1 MKSLIYALIIIMVI
15 DAFLL
20 AYFIIRLLQKKRL
33 KANNVVIK
41 SVKEKDKTKE
51 EKAEKTKPVGEKQ
64 NKVELKTAEKS
75 KPKNK
80 LTKHSSFGKIKVNEE
95 ALKEILAGYDK
106 AEALAQQKDASEA
119 TEIVT
124 APSEKIVASTN
135 GGLSETK
142 KNTLNSA
149 GSVDAVFEDFKL
161 EEPAED
167 KEEKKPERK
176 FPHFSSQ
183 PISQP
188 TSQPNRF
195 GHRAPNLFDA
205 YKKTSVPKREEAP
218 VKSADDFDEDDF
230 DDEDDDFDT
239 SDIEKAYQDFLNRKK
254 QEYLKKY
261 EEDTD
266 IGEDDTFDDEDDFD
280 KPTFSRAN
288 NVAEKKY
295 TLADFKEDYFKKHL
309 DIATITKKLSEED
322 KNKILDILLRKN
334 TIEESDFE

>member
-20 AYFIIRLLQKKRL
+20 AYFVIRLLQKKRL

-51 EKAEKTKPVGEKQ
+51 GKTEKTKPVGEKQ
-64 NKVELKTAEKS
+64 KKVESKTAEKS

-124 APSEKIVASTN
+124 APSEKVATSAN

-142 KNTLNSA
+142 KNTLSSA
-149 GSVDAVFEDFKL
+149 GGVDAVFEDFKL
-161 EEPAED
+161 EESAED
-167 KEEKKPERK
+167 KQEVNPGRK
-176 FPHFSSQ
+176 SPRFS
-183 PISQP
+183 
-188 TSQPNRF
+188 SQPNRF
-195 GHRAPNLFDA
+195 GHRTPNLFDA
-205 YKKTSVPKREEAP
+205 YKKTSVPKIEEVSKP
-218 VKSADDFDEDDF
+218 VDDLNDDNL

-261 EEDTD
+261 EDDMD

-288 NVAEKKY
+288 NVSEKKY

>member
-51 EKAEKTKPVGEKQ
+51 GKTEKTKPVGEKQ
-64 NKVELKTAEKS
+64 KKVEPKTADKS

-106 AEALAQQKDASEA
+106 ADALAQQKDASEA
-119 TEIVT
+119 TEIKT
-124 APSEKIVASTN
+124 APSEKVATSAN

-142 KNTLNSA
+142 KNTLSSA
-149 GSVDAVFEDFKL
+149 GGVDAVFEDFKL
-161 EEPAED
+161 EESAED
-167 KEEKKPERK
+167 KQEVKPGRK
-176 FPHFSSQ
+176 SPRFS
-183 PISQP
+183 
-188 TSQPNRF
+188 SQPNRF
-195 GHRAPNLFDA
+195 GHRTPNLFDA
-205 YKKTSVPKREEAP
+205 YKKTSVPKIEEVSKP
-218 VKSADDFDEDDF
+218 VDNLNDDNL

-261 EEDTD
+261 EDDMD

-288 NVAEKKY
+288 NVSEKKY

-322 KNKILDILLRKN
+322 KYKILDILLRKN

>member
-20 AYFIIRLLQKKRL
+20 AYFVIRLLQKKRL

-51 EKAEKTKPVGEKQ
+51 GKAEKTKPVGEKQ
-64 NKVELKTAEKS
+64 KKVESKTAEKS

-119 TEIVT
+119 AEIVT
-124 APSEKIVASTN
+124 APSEKVATSAN

-142 KNTLNSA
+142 KNTLSSA
-149 GSVDAVFEDFKL
+149 GGVDAVFEDFKL
-161 EEPAED
+161 EESVED
-167 KEEKKPERK
+167 KQEVNPGRK
-176 FPHFSSQ
+176 SPRFS
-183 PISQP
+183 
-188 TSQPNRF
+188 SQPNRF
-195 GHRAPNLFDA
+195 GHRTPNLFDA
-205 YKKTSVPKREEAP
+205 YKKTSVPKIEEVSKP
-218 VKSADDFDEDDF
+218 VDNLNDDNL

-266 IGEDDTFDDEDDFD
+266 IDDVDDFDDDDFD

-288 NVAEKKY
+288 NVSEKKY
-295 TLADFKEDYFKKHL
+295 TLDDFKEDYFKKHL

>member
-20 AYFIIRLLQKKRL
+20 AYFVIRLLQKKRL

-51 EKAEKTKPVGEKQ
+51 GKTEKTKPVGEKQ
-64 NKVELKTAEKS
+64 KKVESKTAEKS

-119 TEIVT
+119 AEIVT
-124 APSEKIVASTN
+124 APSEKVATSAN

-142 KNTLNSA
+142 KNTLSSA
-149 GSVDAVFEDFKL
+149 GGVDAVFEDFKL
-161 EEPAED
+161 EESAED
-167 KEEKKPERK
+167 KQEVNPGRK
-176 FPHFSSQ
+176 SPRFS
-183 PISQP
+183 
-188 TSQPNRF
+188 SQPNRF
-195 GHRAPNLFDA
+195 GHRTPNLFDA
-205 YKKTSVPKREEAP
+205 YKKTSVPKIEEVSKP
-218 VKSADDFDEDDF
+218 VDDLNDDNL

-261 EEDTD
+261 EDDMD

-288 NVAEKKY
+288 NVSEKKY

>member
-20 AYFIIRLLQKKRL
+20 AYFVIRLLQKKRL

-51 EKAEKTKPVGEKQ
+51 GKAEKTKPVGEKQ
-64 NKVELKTAEKS
+64 KKVESKTAEKS

-106 AEALAQQKDASEA
+106 AETLAQQKDASEA
-119 TEIVT
+119 AEIVT
-124 APSEKIVASTN
+124 APSEKVATSAN

-142 KNTLNSA
+142 NNTLNSA
-149 GSVDAVFEDFKL
+149 GGVDAVFEDFKL
-161 EEPAED
+161 EESAED
-167 KEEKKPERK
+167 KQEVKPGRK
-176 FPHFSSQ
+176 SPRFS
-183 PISQP
+183 
-188 TSQPNRF
+188 SQPNRF
-195 GHRAPNLFDA
+195 GHRTPNLFDA
-205 YKKTSVPKREEAP
+205 YKKTSVPKIEEVSKP
-218 VKSADDFDEDDF
+218 VDDLNDDNL
-230 DDEDDDFDT
+230 DDDDDDFDT

-261 EEDTD
+261 EDDMD

-288 NVAEKKY
+288 NVSEKKY

>member
-20 AYFIIRLLQKKRL
+20 AYFVIRLLQKKRL

-51 EKAEKTKPVGEKQ
+51 GKTEKTKPVGEKQ
-64 NKVELKTAEKS
+64 KKVESKTAEKS

-119 TEIVT
+119 AEIVT
-124 APSEKIVASTN
+124 APSEKVVASTN

-142 KNTLNSA
+142 KNTLSSA
-149 GSVDAVFEDFKL
+149 GGVDAVFEDFKL
-161 EEPAED
+161 EESAED
-167 KEEKKPERK
+167 KQEVNPGRK
-176 FPHFSSQ
+176 SPRFS
-183 PISQP
+183 
-188 TSQPNRF
+188 SQPNRF
-195 GHRAPNLFDA
+195 GHRTPNLFDA
-205 YKKTSVPKREEAP
+205 YKKTSVPKIEE
-218 VKSADDFDEDDF
+218 VSKHVDDLNDDNL
-230 DDEDDDFDT
+230 DDDDDDFDT

-266 IGEDDTFDDEDDFD
+266 IDDVDDFD
-280 KPTFSRAN
+280 DDDFTASTFSRAN
-288 NVAEKKY
+288 NVSEKKY

>member
-20 AYFIIRLLQKKRL
+20 AYFVIRLLQKKRL

-51 EKAEKTKPVGEKQ
+51 GKTEKTKPVGEKQ
-64 NKVELKTAEKS
+64 KKVESKTAEKS

-124 APSEKIVASTN
+124 APSEKVVASTN

-205 YKKTSVPKREEAP
+205 YKKTSVPKIEE
-218 VKSADDFDEDDF
+218 VSKHVDDLNDDNL
-230 DDEDDDFDT
+230 DDDDDDFDT

-261 EEDTD
+261 EDDMD

-288 NVAEKKY
+288 NVSEKKY
-295 TLADFKEDYFKKHL
+295 TLDDFKEDYFKKHL

>member
-1 MKSLIYALIIIMVI
+1 MKSLIYALIVIMVI

-33 KANNVVIK
+33 KANNVIVK

-51 EKAEKTKPVGEKQ
+51 GKTEKTKPVGEKQ
-64 NKVELKTAEKS
+64 KKVESKTAEKS

-119 TEIVT
+119 AEIVT
-124 APSEKIVASTN
+124 APSEKVATSAN

-142 KNTLNSA
+142 KNTLSSA
-149 GSVDAVFEDFKL
+149 GGVDAVFEDFKL
-161 EEPAED
+161 EESAED
-167 KEEKKPERK
+167 KQEVNPGRK
-176 FPHFSSQ
+176 SPRFS
-183 PISQP
+183 
-188 TSQPNRF
+188 SQPNRF
-195 GHRAPNLFDA
+195 GHRTPNLFDA
-205 YKKTSVPKREEAP
+205 YKKTSVPKIEEVSKP
-218 VKSADDFDEDDF
+218 VDDLNDDNL
-230 DDEDDDFDT
+230 DDDDDDFDT

-261 EEDTD
+261 EDDMD

-288 NVAEKKY
+288 NVSEKKY

>member
-33 KANNVVIK
+33 KANNVIVK

-51 EKAEKTKPVGEKQ
+51 GKTEKTKPVGEKQ
-64 NKVELKTAEKS
+64 KKVESKTAEKS

-119 TEIVT
+119 AEIVT
-124 APSEKIVASTN
+124 APSEKVATSAN

-142 KNTLNSA
+142 KNTLSSA
-149 GSVDAVFEDFKL
+149 GGVDAVFEDFKL
-161 EEPAED
+161 EESAED
-167 KEEKKPERK
+167 KQEVNPGRK
-176 FPHFSSQ
+176 SPRFS
-183 PISQP
+183 
-188 TSQPNRF
+188 SQPNRF
-195 GHRAPNLFDA
+195 GHRTPNLFDA
-205 YKKTSVPKREEAP
+205 YKKTSVPKIEEVSKP
-218 VKSADDFDEDDF
+218 VDDLNDDNL
-230 DDEDDDFDT
+230 DDDDDDFDT

-261 EEDTD
+261 EDDMD

-288 NVAEKKY
+288 NVSEKKY

>member
-20 AYFIIRLLQKKRL
+20 AYFVIRLLQKKRL

-51 EKAEKTKPVGEKQ
+51 GKTEKTKPVGEKQ
-64 NKVELKTAEKS
+64 KKVESKTAEKS

-119 TEIVT
+119 AEIVT
-124 APSEKIVASTN
+124 APSEKVATSAN

-142 KNTLNSA
+142 KNTLSSA
-149 GSVDAVFEDFKL
+149 GGVDAVFEDFKL
-161 EEPAED
+161 EESAED
-167 KEEKKPERK
+167 KQEVNPGRK
-176 FPHFSSQ
+176 SPRFS
-183 PISQP
+183 
-188 TSQPNRF
+188 SQPNRF
-195 GHRAPNLFDA
+195 GHRTPNLFDA
-205 YKKTSVPKREEAP
+205 YKKTSVPKIEE
-218 VKSADDFDEDDF
+218 VSKHVDDLNDDNL
-230 DDEDDDFDT
+230 DDDDDDFDT

-261 EEDTD
+261 EDDMD

-288 NVAEKKY
+288 NVSEKKY

>member
-51 EKAEKTKPVGEKQ
+51 GKTEKTKPVGEKQ
-64 NKVELKTAEKS
+64 KKVESKTAEKS

-119 TEIVT
+119 AEIVT
-124 APSEKIVASTN
+124 APSEKVATSAN

-142 KNTLNSA
+142 NNTLNSA
-149 GSVDAVFEDFKL
+149 GGVDAVFEDFKL
-161 EEPAED
+161 EESAED
-167 KEEKKPERK
+167 KQEVNPGRK
-176 FPHFSSQ
+176 SPRFS
-183 PISQP
+183 
-188 TSQPNRF
+188 SQPNRF
-195 GHRAPNLFDA
+195 GHRTPNLFDA
-205 YKKTSVPKREEAP
+205 YKKTSVPKIEE
-218 VKSADDFDEDDF
+218 VSKHVDDLNDDNL
-230 DDEDDDFDT
+230 DDDDDDFDT

-261 EEDTD
+261 EDDMD

-288 NVAEKKY
+288 NVSEKKY

>member
-20 AYFIIRLLQKKRL
+20 AYFVIRLLQKKRL

-51 EKAEKTKPVGEKQ
+51 GKTEKTKPVGEKQ
-64 NKVELKTAEKS
+64 KKVELKTAEKN

-124 APSEKIVASTN
+124 APSEKVVASTN

-176 FPHFSSQ
+176 FPHFSN
-183 PISQP
+183 QP

-218 VKSADDFDEDDF
+218 VKSADDFDEDDL

-261 EEDTD
+261 EDDMD

-288 NVAEKKY
+288 NVSEKKY

-334 TIEESDFE
+334 TFEESDFE

>member
-20 AYFIIRLLQKKRL
+20 AYFVIRLLQKKRL

-51 EKAEKTKPVGEKQ
+51 GKAEKTKPVGEKQ
-64 NKVELKTAEKS
+64 KKVESKTAEKS

-124 APSEKIVASTN
+124 APSEKVATSAN

-142 KNTLNSA
+142 NNTLNSA
-149 GSVDAVFEDFKL
+149 GGADAVFEDFKL
-161 EEPAED
+161 EESAED
-167 KEEKKPERK
+167 KQEVKPGRK
-176 FPHFSSQ
+176 FPRFS
-183 PISQP
+183 
-188 TSQPNRF
+188 SQPNRF
-195 GHRAPNLFDA
+195 GHRTPNLFDA
-205 YKKTSVPKREEAP
+205 YKKTSVPKIEEVSKP
-218 VKSADDFDEDDF
+218 VDNLNDDNL

-261 EEDTD
+261 EDDMD
-266 IGEDDTFDDEDDFD
+266 IGEDDTFDDDDDFD

-288 NVAEKKY
+288 NVSEKKY

>member
-20 AYFIIRLLQKKRL
+20 AYFVIRLLQKKRL

-51 EKAEKTKPVGEKQ
+51 GKTEKTKPVGEKQ
-64 NKVELKTAEKS
+64 KKVESKTAEKS

-119 TEIVT
+119 AEIVT
-124 APSEKIVASTN
+124 APSEKVATSAN

-142 KNTLNSA
+142 KNTLSSA
-149 GSVDAVFEDFKL
+149 GGVDAVFEDFKL
-161 EEPAED
+161 EESAED
-167 KEEKKPERK
+167 KQEVNPGRK
-176 FPHFSSQ
+176 SPRFS
-183 PISQP
+183 
-188 TSQPNRF
+188 SQPNRF
-195 GHRAPNLFDA
+195 GHRTPNLFDA
-205 YKKTSVPKREEAP
+205 YKKTSVPKIEEVSKP
-218 VKSADDFDEDDF
+218 VDDLNDDNL
-230 DDEDDDFDT
+230 DDDDDDFDT

-261 EEDTD
+261 EDDMD

-288 NVAEKKY
+288 NVSEKKY